1 MYSSTERLYYT
12 EAYRRTF
19 TAGVAAVVP
28 GAAGRPAGVVL
39 DRTAFYPTSGGQPH
53 DTGTLAGLPVIDVMD
68 EGDDVLHI
76 LGGPGAAAV
85 AVGAD
90 VEGTIDWRRR
100 FDHMQQHTAQHVLSA
115 AFLRVLGAETV
126 SVHLGDS
133 STLDLELSSLAP
145 EDARRVEEAVNQ
157 VVFEN
162 RPVTARF
169 VEASEADALGL
180 RRPARRTGALRVV
193 EVEEYDRS
201 ACGGTHVRGTA
212 EIGPVLLRRSE
223 RTRGR
228 TRVEFLAGWRA
239 LEDYRRKHAL
249 IAEWSARLTVGEREV
264 GEALDRL
271 ASAAQERERALTDAR
286 RRLVGYEAG
295 ERLAAA
301 ASGGGVAAAGDL
313 VIMKLEVPQREVD
326 ELRLLLR
333 EMTARGRCVV
343 LAGIVETG
351 RVFFARSSGDGP
363 DLAAVLG
370 RACRAAG
377 GRGGGSAEFA
387 QGAVPPGEAVTR
399 ALAVA
404 EQEVRGA

>member
-1 MYSSTERLYYT
+1 
-12 EAYRRTF
+12 
-19 TAGVAAVVP
+19 
-28 GAAGRPAGVVL
+28 
-39 DRTAFYPTSGGQPH
+39 
-53 DTGTLAGLPVIDVMD
+53 
-68 EGDDVLHI
+68 
-76 LGGPGAAAV
+76 
-85 AVGAD
+85 
-90 VEGTIDWRRR
+90 
-100 FDHMQQHTAQHVLSA
+100 
-115 AFLRVLGAETV
+115 
-126 SVHLGDS
+126 
-133 STLDLELSSLAP
+133 
-145 EDARRVEEAVNQ
+145 
-157 VVFEN
+157 
-162 RPVTARF
+162 
-169 VEASEADALGL
+169 
-180 RRPARRTGALRVV
+180 V

-228 TRVEFLAGWRA
+228 TRVEFLAGCRA
-239 LEDYRRKHAL
+239 LEDYRPEHAL
-249 IAEWSARLTVGEREV
+249 IAEWSARLPVGEREV

-313 VIMKLEVPQREVD
+313 VIMKREVPQREVD

-399 ALAVA
+399 TLAVA